1 MQAVSDGKLQKEH
14 VPKVH
19 LHATHDAALKEVEYK
34 DLRQYAA
41 PSEAGGSNRQEAHH
55 NPASGGTSVAK
66 EHHEISS
73 HGKWTKAVS
82 KSAVLTVLFFSF
94 RQVDGAR
101 FCFEY
106 EQDGLSVRHE
116 CTKRVDVGICRGIE
130 GRQCIICSF

>member
-1 MQAVSDGKLQKEH
+1 MEAVSDGKLQKEH

-73 HGKWTKAVS
+73 HGKWTMVGES
-82 KSAVLTVLFFSF
+82 RFPSALLTLLFSF
-94 RQVDGAR
+94 QTSRWRQV
-101 FCFEY
+101 
-106 EQDGLSVRHE
+106 LL
-116 CTKRVDVGICRGIE
+116 RV
-130 GRQCIICSF
+130 